1 MSKTP
6 GFILPSTFPLD
17 EALKESLRELK
28 KRPGFMELD
37 NIVEHSSV
45 KSDPTRYELSH
56 QGVKGMK
63 WGVRRAEANAP
74 NSGYSQYHKTEDKKV
89 VGRSGVKKINRRM
102 NKGEEHKIARS
113 KVLRNQAMRKLAV
126 AGAIYALPHIL
137 DISDKTVGSI
147 AQRAQTKRGQSAMAN
162 SMGLP
167 RKPTNGPTYSKKKRG
182 VHKITTL

>member
-1 MSKTP
+1 
-6 GFILPSTFPLD
+6 
-17 EALKESLRELK
+17 
-28 KRPGFMELD
+28 
-37 NIVEHSSV
+37 
-45 KSDPTRYELSH
+45 
-56 QGVKGMK
+56 MK